1 MSRFSLV
8 MDPDYLRYPMAI
20 VRINENNT
28 YWNILLEDLDPYYSQ
43 LSERG
48 FVGWRSGNLSQ
59 DALDAFKKPLFNFD
73 TLEELKLEL
82 LLEN

>member
-8 MDPDYLRYPMAI
+8 MDPDNSRYPMAI

-28 YWNILLEDLDPYYSQ
+28 YWNIILDDIDQYYSQ

-48 FVGWRSGNLSQ
+48 FAGWGIGNLSK
-59 DALDAFKKPLFNFD
+59 DAVDAFEEPHINFD
-73 TLEELKLEL
+73 TLEELKLAL
-82 LLEN
+82 LLEK